1 MALWGC
7 LVLVACCEL
16 AALDCLAFR
25 EASLLRQLWH
35 KSIEAWRR
43 TAGLRFGSLV
53 VSLLLLIWAILRQ
66 EEFDLDRQAK
76 FFDILLKIVSISGIA
91 AGAVWSFNAFL
102 RQRLAASRL
111 TVKQEIHPIQLPDGR
126 WLLKVHVTVSN
137 VGQVQVTLR
146 RWRLYADQILPLTED
161 VEKLDLPEGA
171 YTDKQAHWECFK
183 DGDFKDERA
192 FRMLVEPG
200 ETDDAIANLVVPSG
214 IQVVQIYSHLWV
226 REDGSSPKG
235 VPSGW
240 PCQTVVDLRVRSD
253 VKGEAHEHQSSTEPT
268 RPTEPP
274 RTEKPRGAPAWANR
288 E

>member
-192 FRMLVEPG
+192 FRMRRTRRDRRRHCQLG
-200 ETDDAIANLVVPSG
+200 RAFGYPSG
-214 IQVVQIYSHLWV
+214 TNLL
-226 REDGSSPKG
+226 SSMGTRRWLFSQGRPEWLAMSN
-235 VPSGW
+235 SGRLASQKR
-240 PCQTVVDLRVRSD
+240 CQ
-253 VKGEAHEHQSSTEPT
+253 G
-268 RPTEPP
+268 
-274 RTEKPRGAPAWANR
+274 RGP
-288 E
+288 